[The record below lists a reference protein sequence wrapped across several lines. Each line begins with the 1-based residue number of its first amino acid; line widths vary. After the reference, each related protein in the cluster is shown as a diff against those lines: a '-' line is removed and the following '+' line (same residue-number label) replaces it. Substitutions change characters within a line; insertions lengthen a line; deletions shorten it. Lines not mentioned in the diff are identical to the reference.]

1 MAETNNIM
9 QDLYNWFE
17 GVQNI
22 ASDTISKYVEP
33 QVSLFLLLKVYGAI
47 VAVLFIFLVYL
58 SVAFTLIDKSDK
70 IPKNTERVFW
80 LISVSLYG
88 LVLALILVFVNP
100 FGFTFN
106 SN

>member
-1 MAETNNIM
+1 MAETDNRI
-9 QDLYNWFE
+9 QDVYNWFE

-22 ASDTISKYVEP
+22 ANDTIDTISKYVA
-33 QVSLFLLLKVYGAI
+33 QVNLFLLLKVYGTI
-47 VAVLFIFLVYL
+47 VAVLFLFLVYL

-70 IPKNTERVFW
+70 VTKNTERVFW

-88 LVLALILVFVNP
+88 LVLALILVFANP
-100 FGFTFN
+100 F